1 MEDQASTS
9 ATDEDMAG
17 VAQVLLG
24 PSPLAPPPPP
34 LPLPSSVIQRSLSA
48 AFAETDIDEMV
59 KGMDVPAMASPADT
73 LKRSAKDAEGSP
85 AKKKARQDVT
95 ECVKGD
101 IFVDKDGTEFTKEQ
115 QIERVQ
121 HWLKSWD
128 KRDDRSHVTLHL
140 EKMWLENKANP
151 FSIDELR
158 YMHGDKKRYISARGM
173 CNGHEVKGFPVFEPV
188 RVTPKG
194 IVKQV
199 RFSGVLVEQLELR
212 DRLAARPQR
221 CITRV
226 ECL

>member
-34 LPLPSSVIQRSLSA
+34 LPLPSSVIQRSLTA
-48 AFAETDIDEMV
+48 AFSETDIDEMV
-59 KGMDVPAMASPADT
+59 KGMEVPAMASPADT
-73 LKRSAKDAEGSP
+73 PKRAAEDAEGSRP
-85 AKKKARQDVT
+85 KKKARQDVT

-115 QIERVQ
+115 QIERVKQ
-121 HWLKSWD
+121 WLKSWD
-128 KRDDRSHVTLHL
+128 KGDDRSHVTLHL

-212 DRLAARPQR
+212 DRLAARPRR
-221 CITRV
+221 CVTRL